1 MGQKLKDDK
10 IGTLS
15 HSSGTIS
22 LTASTLTIG
31 GQQYIVSSLSRLIS
45 SDVTLVANT
54 LYMIYAVVSSGVV
67 VMRISTNVNSVGPA
81 GFNSWK
87 LVGAFYASGG
97 NSFNGNTVEFGSF
110 VTIEGPPKTLNKYN
124 AGRLIVTAHTSNPTK
139 GNGGVG
145 NTDRMLI
152 GIDGKQVTAYME
164 YAHNVAGSAGTGNYF
179 FQVPFAVDTNIHQ
192 INSDSF
198 SGANGQWNAYSDTI
212 SNGHISTSNSLG
224 VMAGAQPFDSSRI
237 RIWVFNATTSG
248 FAAIGGIGSNFFPFN
263 ASDMEFSFT
272 FSYESS
278 ALSAIPLKD
287 R

>member
-1 MGQKLKDDK
+1 MALVNRNTVSPQKH
-10 IGTLS
+10 IIPT
-15 HSSGTIS
+15 S
-22 LTASTLTIG
+22 LTHNAGVITAVING
-31 GQQYIVSSLSRLIS
+31 VSYPVSLSGLS
-45 SDVTLVANT
+45 ANT
-54 LYMIYAVVSSGVV
+54 LYFLYLRINSGTTQLFFVTTAPSTYRVSF
-67 VMRISTNVNSVGPA
+67 PEA
-81 GFNSWK
+81 K

-97 NSFNGNTVEFGSF
+97 NSFNGNTVEFGTF
-110 VTIEGPPKTLNKYN
+110 VTIEGPPKTLNFFN
-124 AGRLIVTAHTSNPTK
+124 CGRLIVTAHTSNPVK

-145 NTDRMLI
+145 NSDRMLI
-152 GIDGKQVTAYME
+152 GIDGKRVTAYME

-198 SGANGQWNAYSDTI
+198 SGAAGQWNAYSDTI

-224 VMAGAQPFDSSRI
+224 IMAGAQPFDSIRI

-263 ASDMEFSFT
+263 ATDMEFSFT

-278 ALSAIPLKD
+278 ALSATPLKD